1 MEKKKINLLTI
12 GFIVLNIV
20 SYLISNNLS
29 HRYVSVNN
37 YTSVL
42 GGELFDLDGDLYEF
56 VFILIISTLFY
67 LVIRT
72 VKNKVFR
79 VILLLFAF
87 IISVPI
93 ISLYGL

>member
-1 MEKKKINLLTI
+1 MENKKINFLTI
-12 GFIVLNIV
+12 GFIVLNIA
-20 SYLISNNLS
+20 SYLISNNFS
-29 HRYVSVNN
+29 HRYVSINN
-37 YTSVL
+37 YASVL
-42 GGELFDLDGDLYEF
+42 GGEFLDLKGGLYEF

-67 LVIRT
+67 FGIKS

-79 VILLLFAF
+79 IALLAFAF